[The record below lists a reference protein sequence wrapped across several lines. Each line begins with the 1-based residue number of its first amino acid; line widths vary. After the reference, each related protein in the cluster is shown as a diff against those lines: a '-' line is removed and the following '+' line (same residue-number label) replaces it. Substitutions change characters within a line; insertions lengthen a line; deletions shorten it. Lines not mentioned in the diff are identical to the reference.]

1 LADAMCSR
9 GCRSARAPF
18 VPLAV
23 SRRQSFSMSLLQ
35 NLGDVECQLAYLPR
49 PPAPGPPRPEL
60 RLCQKYFGRAW
71 HGRPAAG
78 PGNKTRDGRPRG
90 GSASPGASPPGPDVR
105 RGPGKRGGPARMRGG
120 GPESGIQGGPLV
132 PGRPA
137 ARGQHSGLIGRCEPA
152 ERHLER
158 ASCEWSQ
165 SIMRRAAVSSYVISV
180 FLDACGPRDR
190 EIGVLSLPSYRI
202 SLRGAQ
208 ARRSGQTS

>member
-1 LADAMCSR
+1 MPAC
-9 GCRSARAPF
+9 
-18 VPLAV
+18 
-23 SRRQSFSMSLLQ
+23 
-35 NLGDVECQLAYLPR
+35 LPAE
-49 PPAPGPPRPEL
+49 APGPGPAKAGAPALPEVLRPGLARAAGRRARE
-60 RLCQKYFGRAW
+60 QNPGRAAP
-71 HGRPAAG
+71 R
-78 PGNKTRDGRPRG
+78 RIRQPRG
-90 GSASPGASPPGPDVR
+90 ESAGAGCAARARKKRRARPDAR
-105 RGPGKRGGPARMRGG
+105 RGPGNLKWHPARPIVAR
-120 GPESGIQGGPLV
+120 
-132 PGRPA
+132 RPA